1 MIEADDKTIGETMN
15 FLLATWEG
23 GGSVTPV
30 LTVARKLADRGHRV
44 RVMSD
49 RVNRPE
55 AEASGAAFIPWT
67 RAPSRPDRS
76 RDSDI
81 MRDWEAANPQ
91 DGFVRV
97 LHRIM
102 AGPALAYAQD
112 VIEELR
118 REPADLVVSNEMLFG
133 VPLGCEALGQ
143 KLALLTCNVSLFP
156 MAGVPPL
163 GPGLPPA
170 QTDEE
175 HALHAQITEASRQM
189 LDGGLPAVNAARTAL
204 GLAPL
209 ATLTDQHLVAERLL
223 LGTARAFD
231 FAPAELPA
239 HIAYVGPQLGDP
251 AWAAPWQSPWDAS
264 DPRPLVL
271 VSFSTTFQGHVDVLQ
286 RVVDGA
292 ADLPLRL
299 LVTLGDTIAPDE
311 LKPAANCRLL
321 PNAPHNA
328 VMPEAA
334 LVVTHGGH
342 GTVTRALVHGKPLVV
357 VPHGRDQADNAV
369 RVTTRGA
376 GIMVPADSDAEAF
389 RVAIAEILAEPAY
402 RASAEILCAKVAEEA
417 DNSPVV
423 KELET
428 LVRQGRMGKER
439 KAA

>member
-1 MIEADDKTIGETMN
+1 MTESNETMN

-30 LTVARKLADRGHRV
+30 LTVAKKLADRGHRV

-55 AEASGAAFIPWT
+55 ADAAGAVFIPWT

-76 RDSDI
+76 RGSDI
-81 MRDWEAANPQ
+81 MRDWEATSPQ
-91 DGFVRV
+91 EGFMRV

-156 MAGVPPL
+156 MEGVPPL

-170 QTDEE
+170 QTTEE

-189 LDGGLPAVNAARTAL
+189 LDSGLPAVNAARATL

-209 ATLTDQHLVAERLL
+209 ATLTDQHLAAERLL

-231 FAPAELPA
+231 FAPAELPE
-239 HIAYVGPQLGDP
+239 HVAYVGPQLGDP
-251 AWAAPWQSPWDAS
+251 AWAAPWQSPWDDA

-271 VSFSTTFQGHVDVLQ
+271 VSFSTTFQGHVEVLQ
-286 RVVDGA
+286 RVIDGA

-299 LVTLGDTIAPDE
+299 LVTLGDTIAPEE
-311 LKPAANCRLL
+311 LRPADNCRLL
-321 PNAPHNA
+321 TSAPHNA

-334 LVVTHGGH
+334 LVITHGGH
-342 GTVTRALVHGKPLVV
+342 GTVTRALVHGLPQIV

-369 RVTTRGA
+369 RVTARGA
-376 GIMVPADSDAEAF
+376 GIMVSADSHAEAF
-389 RVAIAEILAEPAY
+389 RSAIARILTEPAY
-402 RASAEILCAKVAEEA
+402 RPAAQSLGLKIAEEA

-423 KELET
+423 AELEA
-428 LVRQGRMGKER
+428 LVRQDRMGNGR
-439 KAA
+439 KAAA

>member
-1 MIEADDKTIGETMN
+1 MIEGTEKMN

-30 LTVARKLADRGHRV
+30 LTVARKLVDRGHRV

-49 RVNRPE
+49 LVNRPE
-55 AEASGAAFIPWT
+55 AEASGAAFVPWT

-81 MRDWEAANPQ
+81 IRDWEAASPQ
-91 DGFVRV
+91 EGFMRV
-97 LHRIM
+97 LDRIM

-170 QTDEE
+170 RTAEE
-175 HALHAQITEASRQM
+175 HALHAEITEASRQM
-189 LDGGLPAVNAARTAL
+189 LDEGLPALNAARAAL
-204 GLAPL
+204 GLVPL
-209 ATLTDQHLVAERLL
+209 ASLTDQHRVAERLL

-251 AWAAPWQSPWDAS
+251 AWAAPWQSPWNAS
-264 DPRPLVL
+264 DPRPLAL
-271 VSFSTTFQGHVDVLQ
+271 VSFSTTFQGHVDALQ
-286 RVVDGA
+286 RVIDGA
-292 ADLPLRL
+292 ANLPLRL
-299 LVTLGDTIAPDE
+299 LVTLGDTIAPQE
-311 LKPAANCRLL
+311 LTPAANCRLL

-334 LVVTHGGH
+334 LVITHGGH
-342 GTVTRALVHGKPLVV
+342 GTVARALVHRKPLIV

-376 GIMVPADSDAEAF
+376 GIMVQAGSEAEAF
-389 RVAIAEILAEPAY
+389 RSAIAEILANPAY
-402 RASAEILCAKVAEEA
+402 RAAAQALGARIAEEA
-417 DNSPVV
+417 VHSPVV
-423 KELET
+423 DELET
-428 LVRQGRMGKER
+428 LVRQGRTGNGR
-439 KAA
+439 KAAA